1 MKAWWLWDNRDVLLS
16 SSVQKLAKLGI
27 VAAMA
32 VYAAPLPEGSKP
44 FSAYYESSS
53 VQFVPEAAVSRHL
66 ASLGPWTF
74 GVRLQEDKPLDKR
87 LNLYV
92 VIPGKQYHSPGN
104 PEYDHNLVVN
114 TLTHEKTREWD
125 IFWCIVLDPN
135 LDDDFRAEHDLLVA
149 AQQSFRPADLFD
161 VEDIPAHEVLR
172 EKTGIDSLTD
182 LRRFRRKD
190 GSLPRLI
197 ILPAKLAVSAT
208 TGDREQATGNSEH

>member
-1 MKAWWLWDNRDVLLS
+1 MAESPRGNGGACGIIGVDLLT
-16 SSVQKLAKLGI
+16 SSVQKLARLGI

-32 VYAAPLPEGSKP
+32 VHAAPVPDGPKP
-44 FSAYYESSS
+44 LSAYYESSS
-53 VQFVPEAAVSRHL
+53 VQFVPEAAVRRHL

-74 GVRLQEDKPLDKR
+74 GERLHEDKPLDKR

-92 VIPGKQYHSPGN
+92 VLPGKQYHSPGN

-114 TLTHEKTREWD
+114 TLTHDKAREWD
-125 IFWCIVLDPN
+125 IFWCIALDPR

-149 AQQSFRPADLFD
+149 AQQTFRPPDLFD
-161 VEDIPAHEVLR
+161 VEDIPSHEVLR
-172 EKTGIDSLTD
+172 EKTGVDSMAD

-208 TGDREQATGNSEH
+208 AETSELP